1 MVLGRVGSR
10 RERLGSLPEAKPEVE
25 ADGKERDEEGEVDP
39 RRRVTPAHFSKIPGE
54 GDEFQYGKE
63 GVPGA
68 HGSDPCKVVFPVGE
82 EGGEAD
88 SQEKSA
94 DLPGRNWGERP
105 RPDRDDRGGGREEEE
120 PDGHHPATDHDQPDA
135 KPG

>member
-10 RERLGSLPEAKPEVE
+10 RERLASLPEAKPEVE

-68 HGSDPCKVVFPVGE
+68 HGSDPCEVVFPVGE
-82 EGGEAD
+82 EGAEAD
-88 SQEKSA
+88 SQEPCA
-94 DLPGRNWGERP
+94 DRPGGQFSKGP
-105 RPDRDDRGGGREEEE
+105 RPDRDDRGGGREQNEAA
-120 PDGHHPATDHDQPDA
+120 G
-135 KPG
+135 